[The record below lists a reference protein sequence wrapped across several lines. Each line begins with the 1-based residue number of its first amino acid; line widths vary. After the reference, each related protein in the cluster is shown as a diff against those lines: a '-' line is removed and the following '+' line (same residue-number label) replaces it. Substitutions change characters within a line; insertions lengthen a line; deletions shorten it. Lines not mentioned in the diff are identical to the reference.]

1 MCRAAGGKVDTG
13 DTVGDGENGMNGE
26 SSVERFVFIFKDAC

>member
-1 MCRAAGGKVDTG
+1 MQGSSGKVDTG

-26 SSVERFVFIFKDAC
+26 SSVERYVFIFKDAC